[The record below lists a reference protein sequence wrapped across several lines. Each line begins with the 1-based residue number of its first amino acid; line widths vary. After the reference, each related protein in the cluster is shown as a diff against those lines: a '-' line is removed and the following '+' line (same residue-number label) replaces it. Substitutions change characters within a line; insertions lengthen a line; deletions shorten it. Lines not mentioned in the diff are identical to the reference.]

1 MNGADG
7 INLWLPVEDE
17 TAAIVR
23 LASRGI
29 GAAPGAPFT
38 LLPEPGGHL
47 RVTCGLVDAGF
58 EELAEEL
65 AVAATTGSW
74 QGL

>member
-1 MNGADG
+1 M
-7 INLWLPVEDE
+7 LLPVHDE

-29 GAAPGAPFT
+29 GVAPGTPFS
-38 LLPEPGGHL
+38 LLSEPNGHL
-47 RVTCGLVDAGF
+47 RVTCGLVDREF
-58 EELAEEL
+58 DELAEEL
-65 AVAATTGSW
+65 AVAANTGSW